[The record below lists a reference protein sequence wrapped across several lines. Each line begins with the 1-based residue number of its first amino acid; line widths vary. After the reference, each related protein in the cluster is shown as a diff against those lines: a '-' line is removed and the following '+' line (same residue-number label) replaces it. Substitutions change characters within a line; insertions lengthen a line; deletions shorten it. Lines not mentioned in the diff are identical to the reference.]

1 LDDEL
6 EVWRRE
12 WQAQP
17 AVTMDLI
24 RDLIRKV
31 ERDTVRM
38 RRSRW
43 ALLAPTTVAAGTT
56 VIAALNPR
64 IDAIVFAGGMWVLV
78 ILTWLALAQGLKGV
92 WTPAE
97 QTTAAYLDLAV
108 ERARRAIKS
117 FRSGRL
123 LSPLITA
130 FVLTGVWQGMKSQGR
145 LESASGYWSL
155 AAVSLYTIGIVAFVM
170 FLNHKKQK
178 KRQAELEYLLDLR
191 RRFKEGGR

>member
-1 LDDEL
+1 MNDDEL

-31 ERDTVRM
+31 KHDTLRM

-43 ALLAPTTVAAGTT
+43 ALLAPTAVAAGTT

-78 ILTWLALAQGLKGV
+78 AWLASEQGLKGM
-92 WTPAE
+92 WAPAQ
-97 QTTAAYLDLAV
+97 QTTAAYLDLAI
-108 ERARRAIKS
+108 ERARRAIKT
-117 FRSGRL
+117 FQSGRL

-145 LESASGYWSL
+145 LESTAGYWSL
-155 AAVSLYTIGIVAFVM
+155 AAASLYTIGIVAFVM
-170 FLNHKKQK
+170 FLHHKKQK
-178 KRQAELEYLLDLR
+178 KTEAELEYLLDLQR
-191 RRFKEGGR
+191 RLKEGER